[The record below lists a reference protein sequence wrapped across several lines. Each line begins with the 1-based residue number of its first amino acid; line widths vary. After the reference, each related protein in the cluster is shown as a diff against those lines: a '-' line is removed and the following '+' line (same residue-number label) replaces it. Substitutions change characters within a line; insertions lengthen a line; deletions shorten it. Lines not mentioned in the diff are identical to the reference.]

1 MPEKEQRHP
10 GHRQEEAGTLAN
22 MPNFSSCLR
31 LASFTDKFPLG
42 GGSLLCSLT
51 ICSGCL
57 SMWEREGGGDRV
69 RNIHLLS
76 LYVCQVGC

>member
-1 MPEKEQRHP
+1 MPEKEQWHP

-42 GGSLLCSLT
+42 GGLCSVVLPSALDVSV
-51 ICSGCL
+51 CGRG
-57 SMWEREGGGDRV
+57 REEETG
-69 RNIHLLS
+69 
-76 LYVCQVGC
+76 